1 MAEQGSTTSVF
12 RRWPHWLRR
21 GGITPEGNLYC
32 PSWGLNCAS
41 FELDAF
47 MAGGL
52 QAPGPKSK
60 FHDPELT
67 ELAGKINDVFREAAR
82 RKKGRMLGLLL
93 LDEGV
98 CLTWETPRPD
108 LDRKSDEEIRQLMRK
123 GTDLEALTAKERQA
137 LFDLAPTTGTSRG
150 SSRRSRR
157 SRSR

>member
-1 MAEQGSTTSVF
+1 MAEQGSTSSVF
-12 RRWPHWLRR
+12 RRWPNWLRR

-41 FELDAF
+41 FGADAF
-47 MAGGL
+47 LARGL
-52 QAPGPKSK
+52 LAPGPRSK

-67 ELAGKINDVFREAAR
+67 ELARKINDAFRELAR
-82 RKKGRMLGLLL
+82 KKKGRMIGLLL

-108 LDRKSDEEIRQLMRK
+108 LEGKSDEEIRQYMSK
-123 GTDLEALTAKERQA
+123 GTDLEALTARERQA
-137 LFDLAPTTGTSRG
+137 LFDLPATGTSPE

-157 SRSR
+157 SPRR